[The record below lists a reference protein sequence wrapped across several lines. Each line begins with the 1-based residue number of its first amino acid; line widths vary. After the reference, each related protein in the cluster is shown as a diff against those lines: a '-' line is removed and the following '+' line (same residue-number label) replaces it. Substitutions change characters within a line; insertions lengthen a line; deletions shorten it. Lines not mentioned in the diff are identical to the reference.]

1 METEFAAATRTE
13 GICCVALLDDCR
25 VQCAVCSVVALC
37 VSSSSFFFFLPCPV
51 ASLVLRSES
60 WKTKKETKAVRR
72 RKKRES
78 DALGK

>member
-1 METEFAAATRTE
+1 METEFAAATGTE

-37 VSSSSFFFFLPCPV
+37 VSSSSLFFFCPV
-51 ASLVLRSES
+51 RLHLWCCVPRAGKQKRKPKLLE
-60 WKTKKETKAVRR
+60 EG
-72 RKKRES
+72 KKRES